1 MASIGIF
8 GGTFDPPHVGH
19 LILAME
25 AQSQLGLDTFLW
37 LLTPDPPHKQG
48 RSITAIEHR
57 LAMLKM
63 AIGDNPHFDLSTVDL
78 DRPGPHYAL
87 DTVGILAGQYPQ
99 ADLVY
104 IMGGDSLHDL
114 PTWHHPADLVAALA
128 SIGVMRRPGDS
139 INLTALEEA
148 IPGLAAKVCFVD
160 APLLDIAGHE
170 IRARAAEGRPFR
182 YFLTAPVYDY
192 IREHGLYLHP
202 S

>member
-1 MASIGIF
+1 MTSIGIF

-19 LILAME
+19 LILAAE
-25 AQSQLGLDTFLW
+25 AHHQLGLDRLLW

-48 RSITAIEHR
+48 HPITAIEHR
-57 LAMLKM
+57 LAMLKL
-63 AIGDNPHFDLSTVDL
+63 AISDDSQFDLSTVDL

-87 DTVGILAGQYPQ
+87 DTIRILAGQYPQ

-114 PTWHHPADLVAALA
+114 PTWHRPADLVAALA

-139 INLTALEEA
+139 IDLAALEKA
-148 IPGLAAKVCFVD
+148 IPGLTARVRFVE

-170 IRARAAEGRPFR
+170 IRARVSDGRPFR
-182 YFLTAPVYDY
+182 YYVTAPVFDY
-192 IREHGLYLHP
+192 IQEHSLYLHP
-202 S
+202 